1 MRIDNS
7 SAGLKEPHLFVDG
20 GVGLWNPIPCQVW
33 AGAWDYPIA
42 WRATS
47 AEATIQMIYTHLVF
61 LFADVVCIFADDFLH
76 IQSVAWFLTDCASL
90 RSASSLPVHPR
101 IIVISSDSCVNEFY
115 QEFHKGDQKQVIESF
130 PVVKLIHVDRSME
143 SAFRDRL
150 RSSIRTQMEHVQ
162 QARYDHGAYFS
173 GLHLHGLF
181 DLAVK
186 HLSSNKTSPFN
197 FVKATREGNP
207 VPHGLSD
214 NISHYFKVGI
224 RGGCCLNT
232 LISSTASALLMDHYV
247 GTVCKSQD
255 LAGPILSFPHRQGP
269 NSCLV
274 LEL

>member
-1 MRIDNS
+1 
-7 SAGLKEPHLFVDG
+7 
-20 GVGLWNPIPCQVW
+20 
-33 AGAWDYPIA
+33 
-42 WRATS
+42 
-47 AEATIQMIYTHLVF
+47 MIYTHLVF

-130 PVVKLIHVDRSME
+130 PVVKLIHVDCSME
-143 SAFRDRL
+143 SDFCDWL
-150 RSSIRTQMEHVQ
+150 CLSIRVQMEHVQ
-162 QARYDHGAYFS
+162 QAWYDHGACFS

-197 FVKATREGNP
+197 FVKATCKGNP
-207 VPHGLSD
+207 VPPGLGD

-224 RGGCCLNT
+224 QGGCCLNT
-232 LISSTASALLMDHYV
+232 LVSLTASVLLMDHYI

-255 LAGPILSFPHRQGP
+255 LLGPILSFPHRWGS

-274 LEL
+274 LELQAVFCTLYLPSVICGIKHGLKFSTPNCDIIN